1 MAIVYM
7 AKELNRLLD
16 ELQAEGRP
24 QIGGVS
30 MREPSLMPPFCRQG
44 NKYIHRK
51 KIIPL
56 IPPHDRYVE
65 LFAGSGAI
73 FYNKEKATEN
83 ILNDLDKGVVKRF
96 NMIKTATPDMDKYN
110 QTLDTIPKVKTF
122 FDKIPR
128 SKTDKL
134 MHEIIQTCFGFSGKP
149 VVASKGIYKP
159 SNPFTKIN
167 RSLCKWKTALADTTI
182 ENKDYG
188 KIIKKYDDAHTFF
201 FLDPPYENT
210 DKDFQYAEDVGFDF
224 ERLADELRGIKGKF
238 LMTINDSPTIRRL
251 FKDFTIQAW
260 GVPTGWGTKGNK
272 GRKHVIRREL
282 LISNYRQRIYN

>member
-96 NMIKTATPDMDKYN
+96 NMIKTATPDMD
-110 QTLDTIPKVKTF
+110 
-122 FDKIPR
+122 
-128 SKTDKL
+128 
-134 MHEIIQTCFGFSGKP
+134 
-149 VVASKGIYKP
+149 
-159 SNPFTKIN
+159 
-167 RSLCKWKTALADTTI
+167 
-182 ENKDYG
+182 G

-251 FKDFTIQAW
+251 FKDFTSQAW